1 MATSRSRWP
10 AYFGSRAHLLG
21 SGGGGVGLLVALLAH
36 TGGWGPAVVTA
47 LYGAG
52 AVLGLTFPAPVPA
65 PLPPPPV
72 PETEPGTSTETEP
85 QPDLVARLHE
95 ALAELHDRVARAGW
109 PEPDARTA
117 HRLVQGVGDRI
128 APSSAALLR
137 AVVGSVLPA
146 ELDRYERS
154 SSWKRLEPGDP
165 PPGAEFAERVRLVL
179 EKLP

>member
-21 SGGGGVGLLVALLAH
+21 SGGGGVGLVVALFAH

-52 AVLGLTFPAPVPA
+52 AVLGLAFPPPPP
-65 PLPPPPV
+65 PLPPG
-72 PETEPGTSTETEP
+72 PETETRAESEP
-85 QPDLVARLHE
+85 EPELDLVAQLHE
-95 ALAELHDRVARAGW
+95 ELAEQHDRVAQAGW

-117 HRLVQGVGDRI
+117 RRLVHGVADRI
-128 APSSAALLR
+128 SPASAVRLR
-137 AVVGSVLPA
+137 AVVGSVVPA
-146 ELDRYERS
+146 ELDRYERG
-154 SSWKRLEPGDP
+154 SSWQRLEPSDA